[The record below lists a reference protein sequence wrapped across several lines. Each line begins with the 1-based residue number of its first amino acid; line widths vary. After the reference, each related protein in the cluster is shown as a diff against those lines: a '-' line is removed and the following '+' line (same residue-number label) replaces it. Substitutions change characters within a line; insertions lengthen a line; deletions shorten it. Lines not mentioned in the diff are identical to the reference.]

1 MNERSIVLSVGAMAL
16 AFIAASAVNGS
27 APKLI
32 WNASASAPIGLYVIA
47 RETDLAIPDLVAIR
61 PPEPLASALADGS
74 YLPKGVLLLKRV
86 VGLPGQRL
94 CRAGL
99 TVSVDDIEL
108 GVARERDSRGRALPI
123 WQGCRAIADDE
134 VFVMNWD
141 NPDSYDGRYFG
152 PLPGSSIV
160 GHASPL
166 LTFEE

>member
-1 MNERSIVLSVGAMAL
+1 MNEQSIVLIGGAAAL
-16 AFIAASAVNGS
+16 AFIAASTVDES
-27 APKLI
+27 APTFV
-32 WNASASAPIGLYVIA
+32 WNASASAPIGLYAIA
-47 RETDLAIPDLVAIR
+47 PETDLAIPDLVAIR
-61 PPEPLASALADGS
+61 PPEPLASILADGS

-94 CRAGL
+94 CRVGF

-123 WQGCRAIADDE
+123 WQGCRGIADDE

-152 PLPGSSIV
+152 PLPAASIV
-160 GHASPL
+160 GRASPL